1 GTLAGLDW
9 SVVGPFTA
17 AAVLGAWDG
26 RRLAARVSGRTVRRV
41 FGVALLAVAALMLV
55 DALVMR

>member
-1 GTLAGLDW
+1 
-9 SVVGPFTA
+9 
-17 AAVLGAWDG
+17 
-26 RRLAARVSGRTVRRV
+26 RTVRRV